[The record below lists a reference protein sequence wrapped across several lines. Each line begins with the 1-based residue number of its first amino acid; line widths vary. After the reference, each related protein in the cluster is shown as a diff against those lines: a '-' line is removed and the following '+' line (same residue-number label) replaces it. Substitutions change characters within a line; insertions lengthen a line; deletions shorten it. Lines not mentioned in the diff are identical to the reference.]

1 MPAMG
6 PRREAPGA
14 PRRGNGSWGSG
25 LEPPSP
31 PCLDVDP
38 RPRQTSRNPA
48 FLGRISPVFWA
59 LRCKVEGGWGGSAH
73 YPDPTA
79 QSASAC
85 APRRATRHAAPVGP
99 SGTPRAPVGPV
110 PRSRAAFAC
119 WLVDLRPLRGGWTK
133 VAAAPFGVGDPRPG
147 TGVPSR
153 ARSSGLTTAR
163 VSLSLKVGLEPTGIS
178 MSSVRSGVPP

>member
-1 MPAMG
+1 MKK
-6 PRREAPGA
+6 
-14 PRRGNGSWGSG
+14 GSG
-25 LEPPSP
+25 SGSP
-31 PCLDVDP
+31 PIPPPDTDP
-38 RPRQTSRNPA
+38 RTPKMALFDPPGGGPKIA
-48 FLGRISPVFWA
+48 ILGA
-59 LRCKVEGGWGGSAH
+59 LRCRVRGGWGGSAH

-110 PRSRAAFAC
+110 PRSPPPLLAG
-119 WLVDLRPLRGGWTK
+119 LVDLAAATRGVVK

>member
-1 MPAMG
+1 MKK
-6 PRREAPGA
+6 
-14 PRRGNGSWGSG
+14 GSG
-25 LEPPSP
+25 SGSP
-31 PCLDVDP
+31 PIPPPDTDP
-38 RPRQTSRNPA
+38 RTPKMALFDPPGGGPKIA
-48 FLGRISPVFWA
+48 ILGA
-59 LRCKVEGGWGGSAH
+59 LRCRVRGGWGGSAH

-79 QSASAC
+79 QSARARLQK
-85 APRRATRHAAPVGP
+85 APRRRPPVRTPPGPRSAP
-99 SGTPRAPVGPV
+99 SGPV
-110 PRSRAAFAC
+110 PRSPPPLLAG
-119 WLVDLRPLRGGWTK
+119 LVDLAAATRGVVK

>member
-1 MPAMG
+1 MKK
-6 PRREAPGA
+6 
-14 PRRGNGSWGSG
+14 GSG
-25 LEPPSP
+25 SGSP
-31 PCLDVDP
+31 PIPPPDTDP
-38 RPRQTSRNPA
+38 RTPKMALFDPPGGGPKIA
-48 FLGRISPVFWA
+48 ILGA
-59 LRCKVEGGWGGSAH
+59 LRCRVRGGWGGSAH

-79 QSASAC
+79 QSVALSRNTT
-85 APRRATRHAAPVGP
+85 PRSGPVRAVGP
-99 SGTPRAPVGPV
+99 G
-110 PRSRAAFAC
+110 RSRGPGRSGPAVAPPLLAG
-119 WLVDLRPLRGGWTK
+119 LVDLAAATRGVVK

>member
-1 MPAMG
+1 MT
-6 PRREAPGA
+6 RPGRCPDPVVA
-14 PRRGNGSWGSG
+14 VGIPHHPH
-25 LEPPSP
+25 LPI
-31 PCLDVDP
+31 DP
-38 RPRQTSRNPA
+38 RTSSTSKIRTVSV
-48 FLGRISPVFWA
+48 RISPVFSV

-85 APRRATRHAAPVGP
+85 APSRATRHAAPVGP

-110 PRSRAAFAC
+110 PRSPPPLLAG
-119 WLVDLRPLRGGWTK
+119 LVDLAAATRGVVK

>member
-1 MPAMG
+1 MKK
-6 PRREAPGA
+6 
-14 PRRGNGSWGSG
+14 GSG
-25 LEPPSP
+25 SGSP
-31 PCLDVDP
+31 PIPPPDTDP
-38 RPRQTSRNPA
+38 RTPKMALFDPPGGGPKIA
-48 FLGRISPVFWA
+48 ILGA
-59 LRCKVEGGWGGSAH
+59 LRCRVRGGWGGSAH

-79 QSASAC
+79 QSVPAQSKDG
-85 APRRATRHAAPVGP
+85 APHEPGRSSGP
-99 SGTPRAPVGPV
+99 G
-110 PRSRAAFAC
+110 RSRGPGRSGPAVAPAFAC
-119 WLVDLRPLRGGWTK
+119 WLVDLAAATRGVVK